1 MKIIV
6 CGAGQVGFNIAKQ
19 LAHQQ
24 NDVTVIDN
32 SPSLIRKVGESLDV
46 QAIEGYASDPD
57 ILERA
62 SASDADMVVAVT
74 QSDEVNMIACQVA
87 HSLFNVPTK
96 IARVRNR
103 SYLRPTWSDL
113 FSRDHLPIDMII
125 SPEIEV
131 AKSIANRLAVP
142 GAFEM
147 LPFVGGKVNVIGI
160 RLGEDC
166 PVVDTPLRQL
176 SELFP
181 GLNITVMAIFRGTK
195 IILPDADDQ
204 MQTGDSIYF
213 TAENSHV
220 PRAMSVFGHDEKEA
234 RRLIII
240 GGGNVGLFL
249 AQELEKSDPSLNI
262 KIIEQ
267 DPERAEFVASQLN
280 NTVVIRGDG
289 LDSEILKEANAGATE
304 TVISVTNED
313 ELNILSSLL
322 AKRLGALRAITLVNN
337 RIFTAL
343 MSSLGID
350 VYVNPRETTVSNI
363 LQRIRRGRIRGLHSI
378 RDGAA
383 EILDAEVL
391 GTSPLIGVP
400 IKDMKLPR
408 GVMISAI
415 CRGDEVIMPRG
426 TTEFKESDRVIM
438 LVLADDVKKV
448 EQLFSVRLEYF

>member
-32 SPSLIRKVGESLDV
+32 SPTLIRKVGESLDV

-57 ILERA
+57 ILEKA
-62 SASDADMVVAVT
+62 NATSADMIVAVT

-131 AKSIANRLAVP
+131 AQSIANRLAVP

-147 LPFVGGKVNVIGI
+147 LPFAEGRVKVIGI

-181 GLNITVMAIFRGTK
+181 ELNITVMSIFRGTK

-204 MQTGDSIYF
+204 MQVGDSIYF
-213 TAENSHV
+213 TVEDSHV

-249 AQELEKSDPSLNI
+249 ARELETQDPSLNI
-262 KIIEQ
+262 KIIEHNK
-267 DPERAEFVASQLN
+267 ERAEFIATQLDK
-280 NTVVIRGDG
+280 TVVINGDG

-322 AKRLGALRAITLVNN
+322 AKRIGALRAITLVNN

-391 GTSPLIGVP
+391 ETSPLIGAP

-415 CRGDEVIMPRG
+415 YRGDEVIMPRG
-426 TTEFKESDRVIM
+426 QSEFKEGDRVIM

>member
-6 CGAGQVGFNIAKQ
+6 CGAGQVGYNIAKQ
-19 LAHQQ
+19 LAHQH

-32 SPSLIRKVGESLDV
+32 SPSLIRKIGESLDV
-46 QAIEGYASDPD
+46 QALEGYASDPD
-57 ILERA
+57 ILEKA
-62 SASDADMVVAVT
+62 NASDADMIVAVT
-74 QSDEVNMIACQVA
+74 QSDEVNMISCQVA

-131 AKSIANRLAVP
+131 AQSIANRLAVP
-142 GAFEM
+142 GAFEL
-147 LPFVGGKVNVIGI
+147 LPFAEDKVKVIGI

-181 GLNITVMAIFRGTK
+181 DLNITVMAIFRGTK

-204 MQTGDSIYF
+204 MQAGDSIYF
-213 TAENSHV
+213 SAEDTHV
-220 PRAMSVFGHDEKEA
+220 PRAMSVFGHEEKEA

-249 AQELEKSDPSLNI
+249 ARALEEQDSSLNI

-267 DPERAEFVASQLN
+267 NPERAEFIASQLN
-280 NTVVIRGDG
+280 KTVVICGDG

-313 ELNILSSLL
+313 EINILSSLL
-322 AKRLGALRAITLVNN
+322 AKRLGAWRAITLVNN

-383 EILDAEVL
+383 EIMDAEVL
-391 GTSPLIGVP
+391 ETSPLIGMP
-400 IKDMKLPR
+400 IKDMKLPK
-408 GVMISAI
+408 GTMISAI
-415 CRGDEVIMPRG
+415 YRDDEVIMPRG
-426 TTEFKESDRVIM
+426 QSEFKEGDRVII
-438 LVLADDVKKV
+438 LALAEDVKKI

>member
-46 QAIEGYASDPD
+46 QALEGYASDPD
-57 ILERA
+57 ILEKANA
-62 SASDADMVVAVT
+62 SEADMIVAVT
-74 QSDEVNMIACQVA
+74 QSDEVNMVACQVA

-113 FSRDHLPIDMII
+113 FSRDHMPIDMII

-131 AKSIANRLAVP
+131 AQSIANRLAVP

-147 LPFVGGKVNVIGI
+147 LPFVGGKVKVIGI
-160 RLGEDC
+160 RLGENC

-181 GLNITVMAIFRGTK
+181 DLNITVMAIFRGTK
-195 IILPDADDQ
+195 IILPDADDH
-204 MQTGDSIYF
+204 MQEGDSIYF
-213 TAENSHV
+213 TAEDSHV
-220 PRAMSVFGHDEKEA
+220 PRAMTVFGHDEKEA

-249 AQELEKSDPSLNI
+249 ARELESQDSSLNI

-267 DPERAEFVASQLN
+267 NPERAEFVASQLN
-280 NTVVIRGDG
+280 KTVVIVGDG

-313 ELNILSSLL
+313 EMNILSSLL

-383 EILDAEVL
+383 EILDAEAL
-391 GTSPLIGVP
+391 ETSPLIGLP
-400 IKDMKLPR
+400 IKNMKLPR
-408 GVMISAI
+408 GVMISAVV
-415 CRGDEVIMPRG
+415 RGDEVIMPRG
-426 TTEFKESDRVIM
+426 NTEFKEGDRVIM

-448 EQLFSVRLEYF
+448 EELFSVRLEYF